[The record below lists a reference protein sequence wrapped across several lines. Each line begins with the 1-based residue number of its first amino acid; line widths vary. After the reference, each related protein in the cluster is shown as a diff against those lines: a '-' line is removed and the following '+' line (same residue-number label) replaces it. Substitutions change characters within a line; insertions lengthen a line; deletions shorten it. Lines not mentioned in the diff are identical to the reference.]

1 MSLYGQG
8 TRSGWGALV
17 AAAGVSASAG
27 AAQLGIG
34 YGLGVFSWL
43 PALPD
48 AGQAAWLASLAW
60 TVWISAFSVVLGAV
74 VADRLSAQSVQSS
87 TVVRVLWRIA
97 LAISASLGGLIVVA
111 LTAIPARGAHRADT
125 FAPHLLVGGYAVA
138 GVLLGLLIAI
148 AALSARAIAAN
159 LFATGGWLWL
169 LTVTAAVDGLAA
181 GREPGVSQLGVWPV
195 TADGPWFRSLYLPGA
210 AIAAASTLLIGLLAA
225 WPAVRRRDAQ
235 AGIVLSGA
243 AGPALVAAAYL
254 LAAPTLTGVAPEQL
268 SAHLIAPYSVVT
280 GLVGAVLAI
289 VIGWP
294 RRPKPAVP
302 AQGRAKPR
310 PAGTPTTPPPT
321 PPVAIAAAPAPASTA
336 STASDK
342 GSTSDTG
349 STSAT
354 SGTAAA
360 AVGTDPAEQ
369 TTAIP
374 APTAP
379 GDPTATG
386 PATPTRRKPKK

>member
-8 TRSGWGALV
+8 TRSGWGAIV

-74 VADRLSAQSVQSS
+74 VADRLSGPSVQTS
-87 TVVRVLWRIA
+87 TVVRVLWRVA
-97 LAISASLGGLIVVA
+97 LAISASLGGLLVVA

-138 GVLLGLLIAI
+138 GVLLGLLLAI

-159 LFATGGWLWL
+159 LFATGAWLWL
-169 LTVTAAVDGLAA
+169 LAVTAAVDSLAA
-181 GREPGVSQLGVWPV
+181 GRDPGVSQLGVWPV

-210 AIAAASTLLIGLLAA
+210 VIAAVSTLLIGLLAA

-254 LAAPTLTGVAPEQL
+254 LAAPTLDGVAPEQL

-289 VIGWP
+289 VVGWP
-294 RRPKPAVP
+294 RRPKPVVP

-310 PAGTPTTPPPT
+310 PLGTPTNPPLAP
-321 PPVAIAAAPAPASTA
+321 AAAVPAAAVSTVSA
-336 STASDK
+336 TAAEKD
-342 GSTSDTG
+342 
-349 STSAT
+349 TSAP
-354 SGTAAA
+354 SGTA
-360 AVGTDPAEQ
+360 VSDGSTDAAEQ

-374 APTAP
+374 TPSAATSA
-379 GDPTATG
+379 DAATG
-386 PATPTRRKPKK
+386 SPSPTRRKPKK

>member
-8 TRSGWGALV
+8 ERSGWGAIA

-34 YGLGVFSWL
+34 YGLGIFSWL

-48 AGQAAWLASLAW
+48 SGEAAWLASLAW

-74 VADRLSAQSVQSS
+74 VADRMSGPSVQTS

-97 LAISASLGGLIVVA
+97 LSVSAALGGLVVVA

-138 GVLLGLLIAI
+138 GVLLGLLLAI
-148 AALSARAIAAN
+148 AALSARAVAAN
-159 LFATGGWLWL
+159 LFATGVWLWL
-169 LTVTAAVDGLAA
+169 LAVTASVDSLAA

-210 AIAAASTLLIGLLAA
+210 AIAAVSTLLIGLLAA
-225 WPAVRRRDAQ
+225 WPAARRRDAQ

-254 LAAPTLTGVAPEQL
+254 LAAPTLTSVAPEQL

-280 GLVGAVLAI
+280 GLVGAVLA
-289 VIGWP
+289 VVVGWP
-294 RRPKPAVP
+294 RRPRPAVP
-302 AQGRAKPR
+302 AQGRAKTR
-310 PAGTPTTPPPT
+310 PTGPATRPTGTAARPEPATPAT
-321 PPVAIAAAPAPASTA
+321 GVATVAAPAAPTASSEASTA
-336 STASDK
+336 ADP
-342 GSTSDTG
+342 
-349 STSAT
+349 AAP
-354 SGTAAA
+354 SGAA
-360 AVGTDPAEQ
+360 PAEQ
-369 TTAIP
+369 TSAIP
-374 APTAP
+374 TPSA
-379 GDPTATG
+379 DPT
-386 PATPTRRKPKK
+386 TPSRRSRPKK